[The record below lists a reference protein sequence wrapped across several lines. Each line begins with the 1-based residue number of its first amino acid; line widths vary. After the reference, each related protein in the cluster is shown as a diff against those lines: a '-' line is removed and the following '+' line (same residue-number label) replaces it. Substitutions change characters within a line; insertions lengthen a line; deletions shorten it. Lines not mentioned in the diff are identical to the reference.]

1 MEIKVLEL
9 SKDRA
14 RIVFP
19 GEGHTFMNLLTD
31 EVLKDP
37 AVDVA
42 RYTMEFQHSDPE
54 FFVTTNR
61 KDPIKVIR
69 DACRRISGYCDE
81 ILEGIKEA

>member
-1 MEIKVLEL
+1 MEIKILEL

-14 RIVFP
+14 RIVFV

-31 EVLKDP
+31 EVLRDP

-54 FFVTTNR
+54 FFITTKK
-61 KDPIKVIR
+61 KDPVKILR
-69 DACRRISGYCDE
+69 EACRRISGSCDE
-81 ILEGIKEA
+81 ILEGIKGA

>member
-1 MEIKVLEL
+1 MEIKILEL

-31 EVLKDP
+31 EVLKDR

-54 FFVTTNR
+54 FFITTTK
-61 KDPIKVIR
+61 KDPIRVLR
-69 DACRRISGYCDE
+69 EACRRISGYCDE
-81 ILEGIKEA
+81 ILDGIRGA

>member
-1 MEIKVLEL
+1 MEIKILEL

-42 RYTMEFQHSDPE
+42 RYIMEFQHSDPE
-54 FFVTTNR
+54 FFIATNR
-61 KDPIKVIR
+61 KDPVKVIR
-69 DACRRISGYCDE
+69 EACRRISGYCDE
-81 ILEGIKEA
+81 ILEGIKGA

>member
-1 MEIKVLEL
+1 MEIKILEL

-54 FFVTTNR
+54 FFIATNR
-61 KDPIKVIR
+61 KDPVRVIQE
-69 DACRRISGYCDE
+69 ACRRISDYCDE
-81 ILEGIKEA
+81 ILEGIKGA

>member
-1 MEIKVLEL
+1 MEIKILEL

-14 RIVFP
+14 RISFP

-42 RYTMEFQHSDPE
+42 RYTMEYQHSDPE
-54 FFVTTNR
+54 FFITTKK
-61 KDPIKVIR
+61 KDPVR
-69 DACRRISGYCDE
+69 VLREACGRISGYCDE
-81 ILEGIKEA
+81 ILEGIKGA

>member
-1 MEIKVLEL
+1 MEIKRLEL

-42 RYTMEFQHSDPE
+42 RYTMEFQQSDPE
-54 FFVTTNR
+54 FFITTRR
-61 KDPIKVIR
+61 KDPIKVLR
-69 DACRRISGYCDE
+69 EACRRISGSCDE
-81 ILEGIKEA
+81 ILEGIEGA